1 MATCT
6 IHKDREQEG
15 LYYNTSFIP
24 LENAYLKTP
33 QTLTSDLLSNCTTM
47 QRILEQKSNP
57 VVTAFQIL
65 YYSKMLVSLNDVRNS
80 LYDICDQGQYLDGKS
95 NQCLQGEFK
104 VENSANRCFLLSIL
118 ASLKAKSQ
126 FSKLSQRQAEKLHS
140 LRKFGSS
147 TPNQQLVASQE
158 MLGALAKICKLGP
171 VVVAVYSANAEKQ
184 GSTTYNLE
192 ARLFLDSQLELLT
205 PATELK
211 IAHILQLGSNH
222 YVALLRVPDDC
233 ALFNATEATNPEE
246 DCGQCS
252 TRPRN
257 TASCAAVCKTGRK
270 CGNLR
275 RINHLTCAPHKHLE
289 AALPKREPS
298 CEVCGER
305 TSKPGELCGACKE
318 AQKLQQKL
326 DKEKLDKED
335 LSKEKQARPP
345 AKLKRCPAC
354 TFLNDANKSKC
365 DMCGGK
371 L

>member
-6 IHKDREQEG
+6 IRRDQKG
-15 LYYNTSFIP
+15 LYYNASFIP
-24 LENAYLKTP
+24 LENAYLQTP
-33 QTLTSDLLSNCTTM
+33 QTLTSDLQSNCTTM
-47 QRILEQKSNP
+47 QRTLEQKSNP
-57 VVTAFQIL
+57 LVNAFQIL
-65 YYSKMLVSLNDVRNS
+65 YSSKMLVSLNDVRNS

-95 NQCLQGEFK
+95 DQCLQGEFK
-104 VENSANRCFLLSIL
+104 VESSANRCFVLSIL
-118 ASLKAKSQ
+118 ASLKAKGQ
-126 FSKLSQRQAEKLHS
+126 FSKLSQQQAEKLHS
-140 LRKFGSS
+140 LREFGSS
-147 TPNQQLVASQE
+147 KPNQQLVASQE
-158 MLGALAKICKLGP
+158 MLGALAQICDLGP
-171 VVVAVYSANAEKQ
+171 ILVAIYNANAVEP
-184 GSTTYNLE
+184 GSTVYNLE
-192 ARLFLDSQLELLT
+192 ARVFLDSQLEYLT

-233 ALFNATEATNPEE
+233 ALFNATEATNPEGG
-246 DCGQCS
+246 CSQCS

-275 RINHLTCAPHKHLE
+275 RLNYLTCAPHKHLE
-289 AALPKREPS
+289 ADLPKLEPS

-305 TSKPGELCGACKE
+305 TSKPGELCGTCKE

-326 DKEKLDKED
+326 DKEKL
-335 LSKEKQARPP
+335 SKEKQARPP
-345 AKLKRCPAC
+345 AEWKQCPAC

-365 DMCGGK
+365 DMCGEK